1 MTYEKPVFY
10 GSYRFDLDKNP
21 LTKTQNEFLESK
33 DSKEYNKSQYEITCR
48 NKLDE
53 SLRTITWI
61 FNYCHKLKKS
71 DIYEIFNA
79 KSMEYFVNSL
89 LKNIKGSFYNDEY
102 IYDFRTSELA
112 RLFFLIS
119 IDYLKKS
126 PQFKN
131 ASE

>member
-33 DSKEYNKSQYEITCR
+33 DSKGYNKSQYEITFR

-89 LKNIKGSFYNDEY
+89 LKNIRDHSTTTNTYMILEHLNWQDCFSSF
-102 IYDFRTSELA
+102 
-112 RLFFLIS
+112 
-119 IDYLKKS
+119 
-126 PQFKN
+126 
-131 ASE
+131 